1 MSRPPATSFTDLLV
15 WQKAHALVLAI
26 YALTNGL
33 PKHELFGLTSQMRR
47 AAFSVPANIAES
59 FRRRGRD
66 KVRFL
71 NIAAS
76 SLGELQ
82 YYLILAGDL
91 GYAEK
96 GILKD
101 SADEVSRML
110 SAYERT
116 ILLSVRTQTLRTVF
130 LITVF
135 CVLSSTF

>member
-1 MSRPPATSFTDLLV
+1 MSRSPATSFTDLLV

-26 YALTNGL
+26 YALTNAL
-33 PKHELFGLTSQMRR
+33 PKHELFGLTFQMRR

-91 GYAEK
+91 GYAAK
-96 GILKD
+96 GILKGE
-101 SADEVSRML
+101 ADEVSRML

-130 LITVF
+130 LVSVF

>member
-26 YALTNGL
+26 YAITNAF

-47 AAFSVPANIAES
+47 AAFSVPANVAES

-71 NIAAS
+71 NIAAA

-82 YYLILAGDL
+82 YYLILSGDL

-96 GILKD
+96 GALTEN
-101 SADEVSRML
+101 ADEVSRML

-116 ILLSVRTQTLRTVF
+116 ILLSVRTQTLRTLF
-130 LITVF
+130 LVSVF